1 MKFGNF
7 NTKKISVGCEYR
19 QRMVTD
25 SEYEE
30 DDNNSDKLEIEDI
43 ADLDIELDD
52 LDLNLDDNEVDLN
65 DLSESKQ
72 NEQVLNNKEAFSFYD
87 E

>member
-1 MKFGNF
+1 M
-7 NTKKISVGCEYR
+7 E
-19 QRMVTD
+19 D
-25 SEYEE
+25 SEYEGE
-30 DDNNSDKLEIEDI
+30 QDNSDKLEIEDI
-43 ADLDIELDD
+43 GDLDIELDD